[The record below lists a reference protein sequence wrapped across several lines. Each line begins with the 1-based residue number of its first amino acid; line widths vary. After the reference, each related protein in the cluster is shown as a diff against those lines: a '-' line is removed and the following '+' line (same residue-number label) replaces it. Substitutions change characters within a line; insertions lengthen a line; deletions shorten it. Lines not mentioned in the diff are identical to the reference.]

1 MPWNL
6 FYKMIHVTCL
16 DYVATEKKNGTQENV
31 TYQIFPNLPWVIGL
45 FKAVSKLS

>member
-1 MPWNL
+1 
-6 FYKMIHVTCL
+6 MIHVICL
-16 DYVATEKKNGTQENV
+16 DYVATRKKKNGTQENV